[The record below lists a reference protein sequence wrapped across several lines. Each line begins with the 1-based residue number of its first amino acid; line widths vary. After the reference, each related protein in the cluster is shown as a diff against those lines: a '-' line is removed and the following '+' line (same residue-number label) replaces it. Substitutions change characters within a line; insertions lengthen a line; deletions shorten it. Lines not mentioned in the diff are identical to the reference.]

1 MSHDELSIELPGSP
15 ESAGVA
21 RRELARFASGDLTAS
36 QLQDAALLVSEV
48 VTNAIVHGGAG
59 AAFELRAR
67 LAGDRL
73 RVEVTNS
80 GPGLAPEPR
89 ATEASQD
96 GGFGLFLVE
105 RLARRWGLVRHL
117 GTKRVW
123 FELECGAAR

>member
-1 MSHDELSIELPGSP
+1 
-15 ESAGVA
+15 VA
-21 RRELARFASGDLTAS
+21 RRELSRFAAGDLTDA

-48 VTNAIVHGGAG
+48 VTNAIVHGGEG

-67 LAGDRL
+67 LADDRL

-89 ATEASQD
+89 ATEQSPD

-117 GTKRVW
+117 GTTRVW